1 MNKAFYRKIVN
12 LIPSADMKNYV
23 ISNGFQFREKDLLK
37 IILEYAPTFD
47 KRLELFEEASR
58 LLSDKKMRLLAKK
71 RIAFENRQ
79 YNAFMQSGPDFVY
92 QIEIKSHR
100 NLEIKSYI
108 NTIDTEDEYIV
119 KTFDD
124 AIILIKK
131 YLIYYE
137 VKGAERISTRFTITK
152 FSTKTPDKPSDFSY
166 EKLKVGDIGKCVL
179 DDKLRIISLD
189 MYYFEKEV
197 TCKIGDVDCD
207 ECERCIQDGF
217 TTHFPHFLNKY
228 DLVAYYIDLINT
240 PKRLTY
246 GIFCLDMEEC
256 DYDSLVVTIED
267 NPYIQNRNG
276 DFKDEDGYY
285 RIHDAHDHPSCFK
298 IIKPDLKNVPQE
310 IIDGYN
316 YAVPILKRIAEERN
330 RA

>member
-1 MNKAFYRKIVN
+1 MNKAFYRKIIN

-79 YNAFMQSGPDFVY
+79 YDAFMQSGPDFVY
-92 QIEIKSHR
+92 QIK
-100 NLEIKSYI
+100 IKSYM
-108 NTIDTEDEYIV
+108 NTFDTEEEYIV
-119 KTFDD
+119 KSFDE

-131 YLIYYE
+131 FLIYYD

-166 EKLKVGDIGKCVL
+166 KKLKVGDIGDCVL

-189 MYYFEKEV
+189 MYYFGKEV
-197 TCKIGDVDCD
+197 TCKSGDVDCD
-207 ECERCIQDGF
+207 ECERCIEDGF

-228 DLVAYYIDLINT
+228 DLVAYYNDLINT

-276 DFKDEDGYY
+276 YFKDEEGYY
-285 RIHDAHDHPSCFK
+285 RIYDAHDHPSCFE
-298 IIKPDLKNVPQE
+298 IIKPNLQDVPQE

-316 YAVPILKRIAEERN
+316 YALPILKKIAQIRNEEH
-330 RA
+330 